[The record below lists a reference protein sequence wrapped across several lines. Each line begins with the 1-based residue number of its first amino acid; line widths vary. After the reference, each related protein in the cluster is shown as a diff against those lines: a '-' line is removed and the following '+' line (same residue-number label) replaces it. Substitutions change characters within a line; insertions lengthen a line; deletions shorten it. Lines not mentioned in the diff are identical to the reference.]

1 MVYNYSKKERLI
13 KIRRTAVDEYGEVHT
28 KLVDITLG
36 RTLLNQAISQDIG
49 FNGEVIMEKNKSFF
63 IGLLVGMALMT
74 GIFFSAVPIR
84 SYLLWGGVA
93 SPETKILE
101 MYHILTNHSIIPF
114 DKDNLLD
121 SMYRGFM
128 DAVDDPFTYYFDR
141 ESLRSF
147 TNRTG
152 GTFAGVGMLVTLS
165 QYNQVTVVT
174 VFSGSPA
181 EENGMLPG
189 DVLLAVDGNPSE
201 GLRLEEV
208 TGAVQGTPGT
218 DVTLSILRNDYE
230 FDVTITRR
238 IIQVPS
244 VEHRMLEDNIGFL
257 RLISFDGVT
266 YNQFRAAY
274 DDLKSQGLEG
284 LIIDLRNNTGGRL
297 QTVVDISSMLI
308 PAGVIMYSENVT
320 GERTIFESESEEY
333 IGLPLVILV
342 NGSSASASEV
352 LAGAV
357 RDHNTG
363 TIVGQQTF
371 GKGVVQ
377 SIHTLSDGSGISVT
391 VAEYFTPNGISIHG
405 YGLTPDYIVEVDR
418 ETAFMAARLTLEEDI
433 QLQKALEVL
442 SFKNR

>member
-1 MVYNYSKKERLI
+1 
-13 KIRRTAVDEYGEVHT
+13 
-28 KLVDITLG
+28 
-36 RTLLNQAISQDIG
+36 
-49 FNGEVIMEKNKSFF
+49 
-63 IGLLVGMALMT
+63 
-74 GIFFSAVPIR
+74 
-84 SYLLWGGVA
+84 
-93 SPETKILE
+93 
-101 MYHILTNHSIIPF
+101 MYRILTNHSIIPF
-114 DKDNLLD
+114 DKDSLLD

-147 TNRTG
+147 TNRTD

-274 DDLKSQGLEG
+274 EDLEAQGLEG
-284 LIIDLRNNTGGRL
+284 LVIDLRNNTGGRL

-308 PAGVIMYSENVT
+308 PAGVIMYSENAN
-320 GERTIFESESEEY
+320 GERTVFESESEDY

-342 NGSSASASEV
+342 NESSASASEV

-442 SFKNR
+442 NGKLD